1 MDYVPEAVIHVTAT
15 LLTVVFAV
23 IMVIGGIWG
32 LYYLRAEQSHFWGV
46 LLLLSLLIVLFA
58 ILMKLMTTASRTE
71 LFGATAGYAAVLVLF
86 VAFQAPNDQSFRF
99 VFSGT
104 TGNGTI

>member
-1 MDYVPEAVIHVTAT
+1 MNYVPEKVIDNTVT
-15 LLTVVFAV
+15 LLTVIFAV

-32 LYYLRAEQSHFWGV
+32 LYELRTAQHNFRFV

-58 ILMKLMTTASRTE
+58 VLMRLATTATRTE
-71 LFGATAGYAAVLVLF
+71 LFGATAGYGAVLVVF
-86 VAFQAPNDQSFRF
+86 VAFQAPSHLDF

-104 TGNGTI
+104 TGNGTISG